1 MSNKQIDIISVGET
15 LIDFI
20 GTQPETP
27 FEDTRDFHRY
37 LGGSPTNVA
46 VNIARLGGNSAL
58 VASVG
63 KDGLGKYIKR
73 RLNEAGVNIE
83 YLGERESH
91 PTTGIMV
98 NRTTG
103 TPEFIAYRGADCQI
117 EPEQLPDDLLASAK
131 ILHTTCFGLSKQP
144 ARNSILVAARRA
156 AKLGLEV
163 SIDLNYS
170 EKIWPLRE
178 EAVAS
183 VSEYCHH
190 GALVKVS
197 QDDSDRLFGPGLDHE
212 QIFERLHMMGAKKVC
227 LTLGKEGAKLSSKGN
242 PIIELKALPLDKIMD
257 ATGAGDAFWSGFL
270 FAYLQ
275 QHNDQKCM
283 ETGLKMAAIKLQH
296 VGRVPDYAS
305 ALSEI
310 LNN

>member
-1 MSNKQIDIISVGET
+1 MTVKPIDIVCAGEV
-15 LIDFI
+15 LIDLI

-46 VNIARLGGNSAL
+46 VNIARLGGRSAL

-63 KDGLGKYIKR
+63 KDGLGKYIMG
-73 RLNEAGVNIE
+73 RLIEAEVETQHIVQKE
-83 YLGERESH
+83 AH
-91 PTTGIMV
+91 PTSSILV

-103 TPEFIAYRGADCQI
+103 TPQFIAYRGADYQI
-117 EPEQLPDDLLASAK
+117 EKTQLPDILLERAK

-144 ARNSILVAARRA
+144 ARDSILDAAKRA
-156 AKLGLEV
+156 ANFGAQL

-170 EKIWPLRE
+170 NKIWPNRL
-178 EAVAS
+178 EALEA
-183 VSEYCHH
+183 VSEYCKH

-197 QDDSDRLFGPGLDHE
+197 QDDSDRLFGPGLSHRE
-212 QIFERLHMMGAKKVC
+212 IFDRLHAFGAKKVC
-227 LTLGKEGAKLSSKGN
+227 LTLGKEGAKLSDGRDN
-242 PIIELKALPLDKIMD
+242 PISLEALPLEKIMD

-283 ETGLKMAAIKLQH
+283 ESGLKMAAIKLQY
-296 VGRVPDYAS
+296 VGRVPDYAT
-305 ALSEI
+305 ALAEI